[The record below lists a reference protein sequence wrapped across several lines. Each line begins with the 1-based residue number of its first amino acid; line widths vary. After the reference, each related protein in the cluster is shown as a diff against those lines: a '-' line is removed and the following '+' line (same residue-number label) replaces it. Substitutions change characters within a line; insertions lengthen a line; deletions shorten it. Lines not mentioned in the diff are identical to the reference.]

1 MRPVWLSLH
10 WLRSKR
16 WLMVG
21 VELLLVAAV
30 VFGAGAYQTRKHLKG
45 RVAPDFELV
54 DLSGQRV
61 KLRDFRHRKVLL
73 HFFATWCGV
82 CRLELPSLKGLQAHL
97 GSREALVAIV
107 EDSSD
112 VEAVR
117 RYAREHEL
125 TYPILLGSPEV
136 LRAYRV
142 GAFPTNYYLDG
153 DGTISGSTVGLSTRI
168 GMSARL
174 WLADAD

>member
-1 MRPVWLSLH
+1 MTLH
-10 WLRSKR
+10 QLRSKR
-16 WLMVG
+16 WLVVG
-21 VELLLVAAV
+21 IELLLVAAA

-54 DLSGQRV
+54 DLSGERV
-61 KLRDFRHRKVLL
+61 RLRDFRHKKVLL

-82 CRLELPSLKGLQAHL
+82 CRLELPSLKGLKAHL
-97 GSREALVAIV
+97 GPGEALVAVV

-117 RYAREHEL
+117 RYAQAHEL
-125 TYPILLGSPEV
+125 NYPILLGSTEV

-142 GAFPTNYYLDG
+142 GAFPTNYYLNG
-153 DGTISGSTVGLSTRI
+153 DGTISGSTVGLSTRV